1 MWRNPQETEDLEK
14 SLKNF
19 IFCAVK
25 VFCMYKILN
34 KQNKGSQNKI
44 KQIVNSICQ
53 GIILN
58 FVVMGGVVRILPLS
72 EISRII
78 GCISMELVRVLAQLL
93 WRHRKRYGI
102 VMNMSR

>member
-1 MWRNPQETEDLEK
+1 MDLEK

-58 FVVMGGVVRILPLS
+58 FVVIVGVVRILPLS

-78 GCISMELVRVLAQLL
+78 GCISMEPVRVLAQLL
-93 WRHRKRYGI
+93 RRHRKLDGI
-102 VMNMSR
+102 TMNMSR